1 MPPAHSG
8 NHQLPPANRPG
19 RSLRVSRILGIDY
32 GTVRIGLALSDPTG
46 TLASPLPFL
55 DNQSPE
61 QVTKAISE
69 LIHNHQIIGI
79 VIGLPRNMDGTYGPS
94 AQKVRDF
101 IDQMKGS
108 ITLPIT
114 PIDERLTTAQAS
126 KQLSSIGL
134 NQKKLRKK
142 VDSSSA
148 CLILQQYLDR
158 NTPLI

>member
-1 MPPAHSG
+1 
-8 NHQLPPANRPG
+8 
-19 RSLRVSRILGIDY
+19 VSRFLGIDY

-46 TLASPLPFL
+46 TLASPLQFL
-55 DNQSPE
+55 ENQSPQ
-61 QVTKAISE
+61 QVTTALSE
-69 LIHNHQIIGI
+69 LIQTHQIAGL

-101 IDQMKGS
+101 IGQIQKS
-108 ITLPIT
+108 ISVPIT

-126 KQLSSIGL
+126 KQLSGIGL
-134 NQKKLRKK
+134 NQKQLRKK

-158 NTPLI
+158 NIPLL

>member
-1 MPPAHSG
+1 M
-8 NHQLPPANRPG
+8 
-19 RSLRVSRILGIDY
+19 SRLLGIDY

-55 DNQSPE
+55 PNQSPQ
-61 QVTKAISE
+61 QVTQALSE
-69 LIHNHQIIGI
+69 LIQIHQITALI
-79 VIGLPRNMDGTYGPS
+79 IGLPRNMDGTYGPS

-101 IDQMKGS
+101 ISQIQKN
-108 ITLPIT
+108 ILLPIT

-126 KQLSSIGL
+126 KQLTGIGL
-134 NQKKLRKK
+134 SQKQLRKK

-158 NTPLI
+158 STPLI

>member
-1 MPPAHSG
+1 
-8 NHQLPPANRPG
+8 
-19 RSLRVSRILGIDY
+19 VSRFLGIDY

-55 DNQSPE
+55 ENQSLQ
-61 QVTKAISE
+61 QVTTALSE
-69 LIHNHQIIGI
+69 LIQTHQIEGLI
-79 VIGLPRNMDGTYGPS
+79 IGLPRNMDGTYGPS

-101 IDQMKGS
+101 IAQIQKS
-108 ITLPIT
+108 ISLPIT

-126 KQLSSIGL
+126 KQLSGIGL
-134 NQKKLRKK
+134 NQKQLRKK

-158 NTPLI
+158 NTPLL

>member
-1 MPPAHSG
+1 M
-8 NHQLPPANRPG
+8 
-19 RSLRVSRILGIDY
+19 SRLLGIDY

-55 DNQSPE
+55 PNQSPQ
-61 QVTKAISE
+61 QVTQALSE
-69 LIHNHQIIGI
+69 LIQTHQITALI
-79 VIGLPRNMDGTYGPS
+79 IGLPRNMDGTYGPS

-101 IDQMKGS
+101 ISQIQKD
-108 ITLPIT
+108 ILLPIT

-126 KQLSSIGL
+126 KQLAGIGL
-134 NQKKLRKK
+134 SQKELRKK

-158 NTPLI
+158 STPLI